1 MSQGTF
7 GNPEVVQE
15 ELDIL
20 LIGGG
25 MACCGAAYEIMRW
38 AEAAKAETGV
48 ELKIKLVDKAAMDR
62 SGAVA
67 QGLSAINTYIGT
79 EQDPADYARM
89 VSNDLMGITR
99 DDLAYDLGRH
109 VDESVHLFEEWG
121 LPIWKTDAEGVRHD
135 GAESQREGLPAL
147 KDGGKPVRSGKWQ
160 IMINGESYKWIVA
173 EAAKKAL
180 GLDRIQERVFIVKL
194 VNDKS
199 DPQRIAGAV
208 GFSVR
213 ENRIYVYKAK
223 AILLAA
229 GGCVNLF
236 RPRSV
241 GEGTGR
247 AWYPVW
253 NAGSTYAMA
262 AEAGAELTMMENR
275 FVPARFKDG
284 YGPVGAW
291 FLLFKAKAVNAY
303 GEDYMTRNKALLDQY
318 PPYGQAAV
326 PASCLRNHLMLK
338 EMKEGRGP
346 IYMDTVTAL
355 AKLRESLTPKEV
367 KHLEAEAWEDFLDMC
382 IGQCGIWVGE
392 NIEPEKKMSELI
404 PTEPYLLGSHS
415 GCCGIWVSGPNDL
428 GAPTAQEGEYDNV
441 PAHLPR
447 GWNWGYRSMTTVK
460 GLFTAGDG
468 VGASG
473 HKFSSGSHAE
483 GRLAAKA
490 MVRFALDNKEWKP
503 ELDTP
508 AAELAEQIYKP
519 VRNFLEHKDY
529 TTAID
534 INPNYISPKMLQF
547 RLQKIMDEYV
557 AGVATYYNT
566 NEVMLKVAEEKLE
579 LLKED
584 AAKMRAKD
592 LHELLRAWEN
602 YHRVLTAEAHMK
614 HIQFREESRYPGFY
628 YRTDKNFVDEENWK
642 CFVNSVYDKGSKKWT
657 CFKRKHVD
665 LVDKSK
671 LFKAPAA
678 PAKSPEPAMAK

>member
-1 MSQGTF
+1 MAEGTF
-7 GNPEVVQE
+7 GNPEVIQE
-15 ELDIL
+15 EVDIL

-38 AEAAKAETGV
+38 ADAAKAESGV
-48 ELKIKLVDKAAMDR
+48 DLKIKLVDKAAMDR

-67 QGLSAINTYIGT
+67 QGLSAINTYIGS

-99 DDLAYDLGRH
+99 DDLAYDLGRV
-109 VDESVHLFEEWG
+109 VDDSVHLFEEWG
-121 LPIWKTDAEGVRHD
+121 LPIWKTDADGVRHD
-135 GAESQREGLPAL
+135 GAHSIGEGLPAL

-173 EAAKKAL
+173 EAAKNAL
-180 GLDRIQERVFIVKL
+180 GMDRIQERIFIVKL
-194 VNDKS
+194 INDKN
-199 DPQRIAGAV
+199 DPSRIAGAV
-208 GFSVR
+208 GFSTRDHKV
-213 ENRIYVYKAK
+213 IVYKFK
-223 AILLAA
+223 ACLLAA

-262 AEAGAELTMMENR
+262 AEAGAEMTMMENR

-291 FLLFKAKAVNAY
+291 FLLFKAKAVNAN
-303 GEDYMTRNKALLDQY
+303 GEVYMDRNKEMLNDY
-318 PPYGQAAV
+318 PPYGLAAV

-346 IYMDTVTAL
+346 IYMDTVAAL
-355 AKLRESLTPKEV
+355 AKLRETLTPKEV

-392 NIEPEKKMSELI
+392 NIEPEKKNSELM

-415 GCCGIWVSGPNDL
+415 GCCGIWVSGPEDV
-428 GAPTAQEGEYDNV
+428 GAPTDEEHEDKGKV
-441 PAHLPR
+441 PAHLPK

-490 MVRFALDNKEWKP
+490 MVKYCVDNKNFKP

-508 AAELAEQIYKP
+508 VEQLVAEIYQP
-519 VRNFLEHKDY
+519 VKTFLEHKNY
-529 TTAID
+529 TTAVD
-534 INPNYISPKMLQF
+534 INPHYITPKMLQF

-557 AGVATYYNT
+557 AGVATYYTT
-566 NEVMLKVAEEKLE
+566 NAHMLKVAEEKLE
-579 LLKED
+579 MLKED
-584 AAKMRAKD
+584 SLKMRAKD

-628 YRTDKNFVDEENWK
+628 YRMDKNFVDEKNWK
-642 CFVNSVYDKGSKKWT
+642 CFVNSVYDKKSHKWT
-657 CFKRKHVD
+657 VFKRKHVD
-665 LVDKSK
+665 LVDKAK
-671 LFKAPAA
+671 LFKAAA
-678 PAKSPEPAMAK
+678 H